1 VVGVETFFVR
11 LSFDRELGYAPSY
24 LAGLLVHSLSLKAWL
39 MVTAIFSSSVNDH
52 IKLLYQTLFIVVLFF
67 IILCVFHSI
76 WFAAEG
82 KIAQLISG
90 KKEEKCLFFSSNTY
104 IFKCNFISFSKLR

>member
-1 VVGVETFFVR
+1 MG

-24 LAGLLVHSLSLKAWL
+24 LVGFLVHPLYPKAWL
-39 MVTAIFSSSVNDH
+39 MVIASFSSFGNDRM
-52 IKLLYQTLFIVVLFF
+52 KLLYQILFIAVLFF
-67 IILCVFHSI
+67 IIQCVFHSI
-76 WFAAEG
+76 WFTAEG
-82 KIAQLISG
+82 KIAQLISA